1 MTITK
6 KVNGYEVRIKNVP
19 TNAKRYIIATDLK
32 YIDDMTDEVN
42 YTLSFES
49 KNNAYEQLIKMNMK
63 REKQYHIYF

>member
-42 YTLSFES
+42 YTLSFDS

-63 REKQYHIYF
+63 REKQYHLYF

>member
-19 TNAKRYIIATDLK
+19 MNAKRYIIATDLK

-42 YTLSFES
+42 YTLSFDS
-49 KNNAYEQLIKMNMK
+49 KSNAYEQLIKMNMK

>member
-19 TNAKRYIIATDLK
+19 ANAKRYIIATDLK

-42 YTLSFES
+42 YTLSFDS
-49 KNNAYEQLIKMNMK
+49 KNNAYEQLIRMNIK
-63 REKQYHIYF
+63 HEKQYHLYF

>member
-42 YTLSFES
+42 YTLSF
-49 KNNAYEQLIKMNMK
+49 NNKDTAYEWLIRMNMK
-63 REKQYHIYF
+63 RDKQYHLYF

>member
-42 YTLSFES
+42 YTLSFDS
-49 KNNAYEQLIKMNMK
+49 KNNAYEQLIKMNTK
-63 REKQYHIYF
+63 REKQYHLYF

>member
-42 YTLSFES
+42 YTLSFDS